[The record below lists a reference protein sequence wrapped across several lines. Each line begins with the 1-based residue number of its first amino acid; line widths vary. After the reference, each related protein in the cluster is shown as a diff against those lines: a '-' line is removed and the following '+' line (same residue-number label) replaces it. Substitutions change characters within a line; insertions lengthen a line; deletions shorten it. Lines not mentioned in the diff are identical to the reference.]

1 MIVLSSEKRLFEKL
15 KTDAERRKFIEIF
28 WKRRDP
34 NPETSEN
41 EFKKEFEERVE
52 YANLHFIERGLKGWE
67 TARGQIYIL
76 FGPPEEEKREAI
88 AGIKRPVIFWYYQ
101 SLPPPFYNPL
111 IFADIKGNGRYYLLR
126 NIPEVTGLVS
136 PANTIRKGEE
146 LIPKW
151 YHPMI
156 TKLKEKQIKVNG
168 LSYPFLEREIT
179 GSFSQLPFP
188 FHYRVKIGES
198 GDVKVIIEVNYRSL
212 TYYQEGERLHLLL
225 RVRCALFSQKG
236 PFLKKE
242 ESKSLFF
249 TREEL
254 LKKGDESIYFELSF
268 TAPSGSYLLRLS
280 LIDEKSGE
288 KSAGEVRI
296 NIP

>member
-1 MIVLSSEKRLFEKL
+1 
-15 KTDAERRKFIEIF
+15 
-28 WKRRDP
+28 
-34 NPETSEN
+34 
-41 EFKKEFEERVE
+41 
-52 YANLHFIERGLKGWE
+52 
-67 TARGQIYIL
+67 
-76 FGPPEEEKREAI
+76 
-88 AGIKRPVIFWYYQ
+88 
-101 SLPPPFYNPL
+101 
-111 IFADIKGNGRYYLLR
+111 
-126 NIPEVTGLVS
+126 
-136 PANTIRKGEE
+136 
-146 LIPKW
+146 
-151 YHPMI
+151 MI

-212 TYYQEGERLHLLL
+212 THYQEGERLHLLL

-236 PFLKKE
+236 LFLKKE

-254 LKKGDESIYFELSF
+254 LKKGEESIHFELSF

-280 LIDEKSGE
+280 LIDEKSGRE
-288 KSAGEVRI
+288 SAGEVRI